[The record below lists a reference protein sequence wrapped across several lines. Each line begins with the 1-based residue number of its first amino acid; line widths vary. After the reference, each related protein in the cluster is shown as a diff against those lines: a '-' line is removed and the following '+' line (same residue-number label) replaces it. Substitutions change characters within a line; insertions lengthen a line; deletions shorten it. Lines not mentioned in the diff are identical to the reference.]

1 VEVSSMRPKVNSWL
15 VLGFCLVALA
25 AIILF
30 RVF

>member
-1 VEVSSMRPKVNSWL
+1 MRPKVNSWL